1 MMHRFLFNL
10 RPLPFLSPE
19 DGGGQ
24 GGAAPEGTQTS
35 QAPRAPQAPAPQE
48 TPRTLDDVLADK
60 AMQAE
65 FEPFST

>member
-1 MMHRFLFNL
+1 MMHRFLFNH

-24 GGAAPEGTQTS
+24 GGAAPEGTQT
-35 QAPRAPQAPAPQE
+35 PQAPAPQE

>member
-24 GGAAPEGTQTS
+24 GGAAPEGTQSS
-35 QAPRAPQAPAPQE
+35 QAPQAPATQE

-65 FEPFST
+65 FDPFST